1 MMKASYDVTIIRDL
15 MHPDEPTP
23 PPLADPLSVEHAVDL
38 LATMAHPVRLTVLS
52 WLYRRGAASVSEL
65 GEALGVEQSALSHHL
80 RQLRDRRLVVAERDG
95 KRVMYRL
102 DDAHVGCIVEDAIR
116 HAGERADGDEVA
128 HD

>member
-1 MMKASYDVTIIRDL
+1 MMHTSYDVDFMREP
-15 MHPDEPTP
+15 MHTAAP

-52 WLYRRGAASVSEL
+52 WLYRRGPASVGDL

-95 KRVMYRL
+95 KRVIYRL
-102 DDAHVGCIVEDAIR
+102 DDDHVGCIVEDAIR
-116 HAGERADGDEVA
+116 HAGERGAGEVADG
-128 HD
+128 